1 MQYFLK
7 VVSPPVG
14 SVMSI
19 RGPERDSSR
28 SSFVD
33 GAVADHVT
41 LFQVGTAPSSF
52 AHNLRDKNLYKSCMT
67 GENQ

>member
-33 GAVADHVT
+33 DAVADHVT

-52 AHNLRDKNLYKSCMT
+52 ARNLR
-67 GENQ
+67 